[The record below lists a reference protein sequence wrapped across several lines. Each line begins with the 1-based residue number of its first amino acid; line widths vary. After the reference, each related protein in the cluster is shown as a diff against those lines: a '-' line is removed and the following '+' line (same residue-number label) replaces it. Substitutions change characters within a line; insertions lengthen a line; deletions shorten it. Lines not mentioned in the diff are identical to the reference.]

1 VSRLSGYGRNRST
14 VSTYRSAYGRT
25 TDFWNEISEAR
36 PCFALFLATSDI
48 FSRATHEMQT
58 RPHVNA
64 PRHEVAHA

>member
-1 VSRLSGYGRNRST
+1 MSRLSGYGRNRST

-25 TDFWNEISEAR
+25 TDFWNEISEA
-36 PCFALFLATSDI
+36 LFLATSDI

-64 PRHEVAHA
+64 PAHEVAHPHA